1 MPELP
6 AVVPSAE
13 EMFEQMNFDDKW
25 KDAEMQSIC
34 HYLGG
39 SKNLVIPES
48 FRNILPKKLRTP
60 FYLFGL
66 KPKFVVAYH

>member
-34 HYLGG
+34 HYLRG

-48 FRNILPKKLRTP
+48 FRNILPKKL
-60 FYLFGL
+60 
-66 KPKFVVAYH
+66 